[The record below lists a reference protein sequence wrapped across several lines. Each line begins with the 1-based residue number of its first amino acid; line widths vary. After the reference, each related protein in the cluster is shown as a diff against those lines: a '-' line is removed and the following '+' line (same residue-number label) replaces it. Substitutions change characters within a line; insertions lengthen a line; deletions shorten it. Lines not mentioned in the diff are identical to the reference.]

1 MHDEANKNQYEVSAV
16 ERTTL
21 QRVCQAITGIAML
34 FKRANRSS
42 IAKKPAL

>member
-34 FKRANRSS
+34 FEEENK
-42 IAKKPAL
+42 